1 MWDVIKVDNLDTRTT
16 LLNVL
21 LCSLSTLKYISY
33 LIWDLPNIYAT
44 ELEQVR
50 VRWYVNL
57 VLRYA

>member
-33 LIWDLPNIYAT
+33 LIWDLPNIHAT